1 MHGVDERVSVL
12 IPAYNVER
20 WIAAAIDSAL
30 AQDHPAIEV
39 VVVDDGSTDGTAA
52 IVESY
57 ADRVVFVRQANRGL
71 AGARNTALRHAS
83 GSIIGLL
90 DADDVWAPTRTSRA
104 ISLLRADPGLGVV
117 TTDAWLIEGDRPTDR
132 RFYGDWHG
140 VEFALGDQLGAI
152 ANHNFVFVGAY
163 IRRELFERH
172 GTFDENLRR
181 AEDYDLWVRFL
192 LGGERF
198 GIVDEPLAGYRVR
211 PDSLS
216 ADPRVQREAHLT
228 VLAKHLHPL
237 WVRAARGRP
246 GDAYDVGRLLESR
259 GDAKGAARAFALGA
273 RDRRLSTAA
282 QVKQVGAALRARLG
296 TRRVT
301 TTARDGG

>member
-1 MHGVDERVSVL
+1 VRGVDELVSVL

-30 AQDHPAIEV
+30 EQDHPAIEV
-39 VVVDDGSTDGTAA
+39 VVVDDGSTDGTAS
-52 IVESY
+52 IVKSY
-57 ADRVVFVRQANRGL
+57 GDRVVFVRQENRGL
-71 AGARNTALRHAS
+71 AGARNAALRHAS
-83 GSIIGLL
+83 GTIVALL
-90 DADDVWAPTRTSRA
+90 DADDVWAPVRTSRA
-104 ISLLRADPGLGVV
+104 VASLRADPRLGVV
-117 TTDAWLIEGDRPTDR
+117 TTDAWLIEGDEATDR

-140 VEFALGDQLGAI
+140 VEFAHEDQLAAI
-152 ANHNFVFVGAY
+152 ATHNFVFVGGY

-172 GTFDENLRR
+172 GTFDETLRR

-198 GIVDEPLAGYRVR
+198 GLVDEPLAGYRVR

-228 VLAKHLHPL
+228 VLAKHLRPL
-237 WVRAARGRP
+237 WASGARGRP

-259 GDAKGAARAFALGA
+259 GDAKGAARAFLLGA
-273 RDRRLSTAA
+273 RDRRLPSAA
-282 QVKQVGAALRARLG
+282 QVKQLGAAARARLG
-296 TRRVT
+296 SRTVT
-301 TTARDGG
+301 ATVRDGG